1 MSDSTAPEHPSTP
14 AQEPRTLEDVMR
26 GVQPMG
32 DLSRFAIDDLT
43 VDEEAEFF
51 RILEEA

>member
-1 MSDSTAPEHPSTP
+1 MSGNTANQRP
-14 AQEPRTLEDVMR
+14 APGEPTTIAEVLQGLE
-26 GVQPMG
+26 PMG

-43 VDEEAEFF
+43 PEEEEQFF

>member
-1 MSDSTAPEHPSTP
+1 MSDSTANQSPAP
-14 AQEPRTLEDVMR
+14 AQPTTIAEILE
-26 GVQPMG
+26 GLQPMG

-43 VDEEAEFF
+43 PEEEDEFF